1 MNLSKLTMR
10 AAAALERGDLA
21 LADTLADALHE
32 VSMGPDHSD
41 ALLAQVACRCLV
53 AGLNRARELD
63 RIHRRAMAQTRD
75 TARAEGIAH
84 GIGMCEAQCRLTGPR
99 P

>member
-1 MNLSKLTMR
+1 MNLSKITMR

-21 LADTLADALHE
+21 LADTLANTLHE
-32 VSMGPDHSD
+32 ISIGPDHSD

-53 AGLNRARELD
+53 AGINRARDLD

-84 GIGMCEAQCRLTGPR
+84 GIATCEAQCRLTGGR